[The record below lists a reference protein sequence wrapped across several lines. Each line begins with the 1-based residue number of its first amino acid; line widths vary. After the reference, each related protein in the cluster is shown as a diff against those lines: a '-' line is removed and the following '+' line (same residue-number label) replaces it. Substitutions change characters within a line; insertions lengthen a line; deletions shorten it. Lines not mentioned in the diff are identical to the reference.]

1 VSTTGVA
8 LIAFLLTSAAPES
21 TGSSSASVALRGPA
35 PRDGAPQP
43 DAEPGRDLDG
53 GALDGG
59 DDDLG
64 PGDDDGAE
72 PAFDDD
78 PDGDVDDAQE
88 GAAAAEPDED
98 EPDEDEPDEDDG
110 ELTLD
115 DIFGT
120 ADDHVN
126 VAPGPE
132 EADVPAPQGGLGL
145 RGRRQM
151 WDNLDTRVRVI
162 SSAYYDVH
170 RTEQRRFGRNENR
183 LEFTF
188 AYTPNKHIQIV
199 GNLKAVFFGVAQAQ
213 ELDDLATQQMLT
225 PFHFESDSAYI
236 ALIDVLPNL
245 DIKIGRQVLVW
256 GTADKFNPTN
266 NISPDD
272 LEDRPLFTEPIGNQM
287 VVVDYHPLANKLW
300 FQGVYVPIFYPAL
313 LPPSASAALRDPRAP
328 VPFAR
333 ASDQRKLEAAQDVFS
348 ANPMLVPDVEGRVQ
362 QPPMRFKDGQTAV
375 KVGTSLGGIDMS
387 LSYYNGRHDI
397 PTPIDV
403 RSEFKDDAEGDGEGC
418 CVRAVATLAYP
429 RMQVLGADFATQLPF
444 LGNMGLWGEA
454 GLFFP
459 EPQDIFIEFP
469 QPYDVTPDDPTDGP
483 VTFLQGPTI
492 RKTPFV
498 KATAGFDYTFGKH
511 VYVQAQYVR
520 GFIDDFGAGHIGNYV
535 VGGTDLIFFG
545 RHLILRLFGVVDV
558 PNRDENASYVIFP
571 ALMVTPPWGSTT
583 LELGSFFLLGPRDTK
598 FGQPAAGTSIV
609 FFKVTGTF

>member
-1 VSTTGVA
+1 MSTIGVA
-8 LIAFLLTSAAPES
+8 LLASLLTSATPPTGASAPIDVLVVAGPAAAPEP
-21 TGSSSASVALRGPA
+21 GPA
-35 PRDGAPQP
+35 PEPAPSPEP
-43 DAEPGRDLDG
+43 DIVEPEPEPGP
-53 GALDGG
+53 ALDE
-59 DDDLG
+59 D
-64 PGDDDGAE
+64 E
-72 PAFDDD
+72 PT
-78 PDGDVDDAQE
+78 PLPE
-88 GAAAAEPDED
+88 LED
-98 EPDEDEPDEDDG
+98 EPDEEEEPGEEDGD
-110 ELTLD
+110 LTLD

-126 VAPGPE
+126 VREGPTDDADGSAP
-132 EADVPAPQGGLGL
+132 GGLGL

-151 WDNLDTRVRVI
+151 WENLDTRVRVI

-170 RTEQRRFGRNENR
+170 RTEKRQFGRNENR
-183 LEFTF
+183 LEFSFT
-188 AYTPNKHIQIV
+188 YTPNKHLQIV

-225 PFHFESDSAYI
+225 PFHFESDAAYI
-236 ALIDVLPNL
+236 ALIDVLPHL

-287 VVVDYHPLANKLW
+287 IVVDYAPLANKLW
-300 FQGVYVPIFYPAL
+300 FQGVYVPIFFPAL

-333 ASDQRKLEAAQDVFS
+333 QSDQRKLEAAQNVF
-348 ANPMLVPDVEGRVQ
+348 ATNPMLVPDVEGRVQ
-362 QPPMRFKDGQTAV
+362 MPPRRFTDGQSAI
-375 KVGTSLGGIDMS
+375 KVGTSLGGIDMTV
-387 LSYYNGRHDI
+387 SYYNGRHDI

-403 RSEFKDDAEGDGEGC
+403 RSEFKEDADGSDEGC

-429 RMQVLGADFATQLPF
+429 RMQVIGADFATQLPF
-444 LGNMGLWGEA
+444 LRNMGLWGEG

-459 EPQDIFIEFP
+459 KPQEIFIEFP
-469 QPYDVTPDDPTDGP
+469 QPYDVTPDDPTDAP
-483 VTFLQGPTI
+483 VTFLRGPTI
-492 RKTPFV
+492 RSRPFI
-498 KATAGFDYTFGKH
+498 KATAGLDYTFGKH

-558 PNRDENASYVIFP
+558 PNKGDSASYVIFP

-583 LELGSFFLLGPRDTK
+583 LELGSFFLLGPPDTK